1 MLSRTSLL
9 TRPGLR
15 NLTTSAIRRAT
26 SAEDHHKSDRAEGLQ
41 ALRRGAKK
49 DPELYV
55 SLMK

>member
-1 MLSRTSLL
+1 MLSRISLL
-9 TRPGLR
+9 AKPGIR
-15 NLTTSAIRRAT
+15 NLTTSAIRRAK
-26 SAEDHHKSDRAEGLQ
+26 SATDHYKSDRAEGLQ